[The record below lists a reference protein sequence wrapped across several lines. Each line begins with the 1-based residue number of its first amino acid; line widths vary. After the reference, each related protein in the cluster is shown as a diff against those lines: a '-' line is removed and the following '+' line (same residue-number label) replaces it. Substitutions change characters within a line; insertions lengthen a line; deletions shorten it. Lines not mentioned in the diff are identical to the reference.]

1 MPILSFTANASVTG
15 YLVIEMVPPVT
26 PPAANAPG
34 WRATPPTSYT
44 FNSQGLKALYAW
56 ARDGAGNLAEPWSE
70 MVQIVVND
78 VIPPQVTDFSIAGTS
93 NSSTISIASFKAIDD
108 VWVTGYLITTSSTKP
123 LATANGWSATPPT
136 RYTIT
141 SGGTNT
147 LYGWAKDAAGNVSD
161 GLSDR
166 VSSSTTTSDSTPP
179 VITAFSVPSS
189 SNSLTVPIR
198 TFTATDNVAVTGFM
212 VTTSSTQPSTTSSN
226 WRSTP
231 PTSYTFSSRG
241 TKRLYPWAK
250 DRAGNVSALSRY
262 ATVNIPTSTGGGND
276 D

>member
-1 MPILSFTANASVTG
+1 
-15 YLVIEMVPPVT
+15 
-26 PPAANAPG
+26 
-34 WRATPPTSYT
+34 
-44 FNSQGLKALYAW
+44 
-56 ARDGAGNLAEPWSE
+56 
-70 MVQIVVND
+70 MVQVVVND

-262 ATVNIPTSTGGGND
+262 ATVNIPTSTSGGND